1 MTANPFFDT
10 NVFLYAAAANLP
22 AVDRHK
28 RPIAFD
34 LVSGDPFS
42 VSGQVLAEFYTRIV
56 GKFAATPEHASA
68 WIERMAEYNC
78 VPVDQA
84 IVEEGISY
92 SRRYK
97 ISYWDGAIIAA
108 AHQAGSATLYS
119 EDLNDGQRYGE
130 VTVVNPFKPQS
141 H

>member
-1 MTANPFFDT
+1 MTPNPFFDT
-10 NVFLYAAAANLP
+10 NVFLYAAANDLP

-28 RPIAFD
+28 RPIAIE
-34 LVSGDPFS
+34 LVSRDPFS
-42 VSGQVLAEFYTRIV
+42 VSGQVLAEIYSRMV
-56 GKFAATPEHASA
+56 GKFAATPDHAA
-68 WIERMAEYNC
+68 EWIERIAEYNC

-84 IVEEGISY
+84 IVEEGLAN

-97 ISYWDGAIIAA
+97 IAYWNGAIIAA
-108 AHQAGSATLYS
+108 AHQAGSATIYS

-130 VTVVNPFKPQS
+130 VTVVNPFRPRP